1 MQKSID
7 DLRKP
12 AEMAVTKCLA
22 IKEGEDVLIVTN
34 PDLMPIAEA
43 LFHATKKNKAVPS
56 ILVYPPGK
64 MNGEEPPENIAEAM
78 LKADVVFA
86 PTSMSISH
94 TTARKNA
101 CSAGARI
108 ATLPGITEDIFIR
121 GLSADY
127 DEIDEI
133 SRRVFN
139 YLNKAKE
146 AHVTT
151 PYGMDL
157 HMNIDNE
164 AEISNGL
171 IHGKGAFSNLPDGET
186 ELAPVTAN
194 GILVANRCDEFIT
207 EPARFEVRD
216 GYITSYDSNESG
228 QRFKKL
234 IEKAK
239 EIDGNDNASFIAEF
253 AIGTNPTAKVTGN
266 VLEDEKVLGTCH
278 IAFGDNTSYSGGAN
292 PSTLHMDVIIFEPD
306 VTLDGDKIMEKG
318 KLLI

>member
-1 MQKSID
+1 MTNIEN
-7 DLRKP
+7 LRKP
-12 AEMAVTKCLA
+12 AEMAVGKCLA
-22 IKEGEDVLIVTN
+22 VQEGEDVLIVTN
-34 PDLMPIAEA
+34 PDLMSIAEA
-43 LFHATKKNKAVPS
+43 LFIESKRKKAVPS

-64 MNGEEPPENIAEAM
+64 MNGEEPPDNVAEAM
-78 LKADVVFA
+78 LTADVIFA
-86 PTSMSISH
+86 PTVTSISH
-94 TTARKNA
+94 TEARKNA
-101 CSAGARI
+101 NAAGARI

-127 DEIDEI
+127 DEIAGI
-133 SRRVFN
+133 SKRVFD

-157 HMNIDNE
+157 VLNIDNE

-171 IHGKGAFSNLPDGET
+171 IHGNGAFSNLPDGET

-194 GILVANRCDEFIT
+194 GIVVANRCDEFIT
-207 EPARFEVRD
+207 EATKFELKD
-216 GYITSYDSNESG
+216 GYIVSYDENESG

-234 IEKAK
+234 IEEANA
-239 EIDGNDNASFIAEF
+239 IDGNDNASFIAEF
-253 AIGTNPTAKVTGN
+253 AIGTNPTARVTGN

-278 IAFGDNTSYSGGAN
+278 VAFGDNTSYAGGKN

-306 VTLDGDKIMEKG
+306 VTLDGEKIMEKG